1 MSDWTTYDETRYSNH
16 PYVQTHP
23 DRLAVIAT
31 LHGLHPPSPSR
42 ARVLEIGCGA
52 GGNLLA
58 LAYASPDV
66 RAVGVD
72 LALPRS
78 RRPSV
83 AAEEVGIENAEFH
96 HADVMDITDGR
107 LGEFDYVI
115 SHGVYAWIPPAARDA
130 LLAAIKAHLAP
141 DGVAYVSYN
150 ALSRRLSAAAA
161 ARGGDLAR
169 ARRAAGARAG
179 GAGARAVPV
188 PRDPPRRGSYGGM
201 LEHGGAGAGP
211 RPADPARARRA
222 VEFWE
227 PVWFHEFA
235 SAAAGHG
242 LVYVA
247 EASPIELWPPTYPDG
262 VEAQLDAISGSD
274 RIAREQYQDLLL
286 FRRFRSTML
295 CHDSVEVAADL
306 VPDTLRTLQFTARS
320 PEDDTP
326 MGLRRRAQQLLA
338 DERPAVLP
346 FDELRERLGAS
357 DDELLEAIMEG
368 MRGLTIG
375 PRVEPAGARARA
387 GRSPAGE
394 RARPLADRAAAGGLD
409 AAARD
414 GVDRGPT
421 QPGAAAA
428 ARRHARPRR
437 DPARLHRRRGA
448 GADAR
453 AARAQP
459 SSLGDLGLL
468 HG

>member
-1 MSDWTTYDETRYSNH
+1 MSDWTTYDENRYSNH
-16 PYVQTHP
+16 PYIQTHP

-31 LHGLHPPSPSR
+31 LHGMHPPSPSR

-52 GGNLLA
+52 GANLLT
-58 LAYASPDV
+58 LAYASPEV
-66 RAVGVD
+66 RAVGID
-72 LALPRS
+72 LAS
-78 RRPSV
+78 TAIEEANV
-83 AAEEVGIENAEFH
+83 AAAEVGIENAEFH
-96 HADVMDITDGR
+96 HGDVMDLTDGQ

-115 SHGVYAWIPPAARDA
+115 AHGFYAWVPDAARDA
-130 LLAAIKAHLAP
+130 LLAATKAHLAP
-141 DGVAYVSYN
+141 NGVAYISYN
-150 ALSRRLSAAAA
+150 AYPGGYLRRLLREAAIWHAGDA
-161 ARGGDLAR
+161 KPGPEQAEQARDLFQFLEIRVAED
-169 ARRAAGARAG
+169 A
-179 GAGARAVPV
+179 
-188 PRDPPRRGSYGGM
+188 YGGM
-201 LEHGGAGAGP
+201 LSMEVPALAHGP
-211 RPADPARARRA
+211 QTRLVHDELN
-222 VEFWE
+222 EFWE
-227 PVWFHEFA
+227 PVWFHQFA

-242 LVYVA
+242 LAYVA
-247 EASPIELWPPTYPDG
+247 EASPMELWPPTYPDG

-375 PRVEPAGARARA
+375 PRVEPPAR
-387 GRSPAGE
+387 GLVPGD
-394 RARPLADRAAAGGLD
+394 RPLASALARWQIERQPEVSTLLHGMVLIEDQLSQVLLRLLDGTRDRDEIRRDFAAAGGPELT
-409 AAARD
+409 
-414 GVDRGPT
+414 PE
-421 QPGAAAA
+421 Q
-428 ARRHARPRR
+428 
-437 DPARLHRRRGA
+437 LELSL
-448 GADAR
+448 
-453 AARAQP
+453 